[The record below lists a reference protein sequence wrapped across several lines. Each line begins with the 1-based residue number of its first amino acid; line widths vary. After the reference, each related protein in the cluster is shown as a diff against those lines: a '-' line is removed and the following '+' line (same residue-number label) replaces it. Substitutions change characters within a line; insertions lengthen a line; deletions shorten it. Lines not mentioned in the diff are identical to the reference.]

1 MLHRVCGSQMLKLFL
16 VRHGESA
23 WNVKHIYTGR
33 QDVPLS
39 DLGAQQAERVAGAL
53 AGTTFNAIYAS
64 PLQRAYAT
72 ALPTARAKDMDIH
85 VDARVVEISHGDW
98 EGNPAHVIRAEFADD
113 YFLWRT
119 QPHRVQMPNGES
131 LDDVST
137 RVQSFLQ
144 DVLAQHTD
152 GNVLIV
158 THDAVLRV
166 IVLQTLLMGLEY
178 FWRWRFDNASVSVIE
193 RTEDSHFRLASL
205 NDCHHLN
212 GVFID
217 CAAQAL

>member
-1 MLHRVCGSQMLKLFL
+1 MLKLFL

-33 QDVPLS
+33 QDIPLS
-39 DLGAQQAERVAGAL
+39 ELGTQQAERMVD
-53 AGTTFNAIYAS
+53 GTAAFSFNAIYAS
-64 PLQRAYAT
+64 PLLRAYDT
-72 ALPTARAKDMDIH
+72 ALPTARAKNMTIQS
-85 VDARVVEISHGDW
+85 DARLVEINHGEW
-98 EGNPAHVIRAEFADD
+98 EGNPADVIREKYADT
-113 YFLWRT
+113 FLLWRT
-119 QPHRVQMPNGES
+119 QPHRMQMPGGES
-131 LDDVST
+131 LDDVSA

-144 DVLAQHTD
+144 DVGKTHFD
-152 GNVLIV
+152 GNILIV

-166 IVLQTLLMGLEY
+166 IVLQTLLMGPEY

-193 RTEDSHFRLASL
+193 RTDDGHFRLASL
-205 NDCHHLN
+205 NDCHHLD

>member
-1 MLHRVCGSQMLKLFL
+1 MQCMLKLFL

-39 DLGAQQAERVAGAL
+39 DLGAQQAERVATAF
-53 AGTTFNAIYAS
+53 ADIHFDAIYAS
-64 PLQRAYAT
+64 PLKRAYDT
-72 ALPTARAKDMDIH
+72 ALPTARAKDVEIQA
-85 VDARVVEISHGDW
+85 DARLVEISHGDW

-131 LDDVST
+131 LQDVSA

-144 DVLAQHTD
+144 DVLARHAD
-152 GNVLIV
+152 GNILIA

-178 FWRWRFDNASVSVIE
+178 FWRWRFDNASLSVIE
-193 RTEDSHFRLASL
+193 RMQDSHFRLASL
-205 NDCHHLN
+205 NDCHHLG